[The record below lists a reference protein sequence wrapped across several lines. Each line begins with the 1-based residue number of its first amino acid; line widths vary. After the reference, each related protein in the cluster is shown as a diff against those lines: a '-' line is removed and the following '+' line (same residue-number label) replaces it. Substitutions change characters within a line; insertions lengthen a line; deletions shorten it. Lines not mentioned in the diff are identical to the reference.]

1 MSDQSINTNS
11 AEKREKKTRKNG
23 VINSVQTLKNNFL
36 NSKDSDSNK
45 KESKSNAEKKQRAI
59 IASIYRLSNKL
70 KDELQFEAYDI
81 TQKAIK
87 KAAAMIIKTL
97 LDSVNAGLETFD
109 RKVENSKEAAEN
121 IKAERNKILDKKD
134 KFQDMINQLED

>member
-97 LDSVNAGLETFD
+97 LDSVNAELETFD